1 MNICRTVEEMRD
13 VVDAWRA
20 QGLKIGL
27 VPTMGYLHDGH
38 ISLVKIARQNAD
50 KVVLSLFVNPTQFG
64 PTEDLDKYPRDFE
77 RDRQACEENGVD
89 AMFVPTPAVMY
100 SPDFSTWVREESL
113 SQVMCGVT
121 RPIHFRGVCTV
132 CLKLFNIA
140 RADVAVFGRKDA
152 QQALIIQ
159 RMVRDL
165 NVPIQI
171 ITAPLV
177 REKDGLAM
185 SSRNR
190 YLSEEEHARA
200 LSLSRGIFAAK
211 QAYDAGERNAA
222 TLIKLVEDSVNASN
236 GKIDY
241 VVLMSQE
248 SLRPLETVD
257 RPALLAAAVY
267 FGTTRL
273 IDNVFLGTIFP

>member
-1 MNICRTVEEMRD
+1 MEVFRTVEEMRK
-13 VVDAWRA
+13 ASAKWHAEGARIA
-20 QGLKIGL
+20 L
-27 VPTMGYLHDGH
+27 VPTMGYLHAGH
-38 ISLVKIARQNAD
+38 ISLVEIAHKHAE
-50 KVVLSLFVNPTQFG
+50 KVVVSIFVNPTQFG

-77 RDRQACEENGVD
+77 RDSKACEKAGVD
-89 AMFVPTPAVMY
+89 AIFAPTPDVMY
-100 SPDFSTWVREESL
+100 SPDFSTWVVEETL
-113 SQVMCGVT
+113 SKPMCGVT

-132 CLKLFNIA
+132 CLKLFNIVRCETA
-140 RADVAVFGRKDA
+140 IFGRKDA

-165 NVPIQI
+165 NVPIDI

-177 REKDGLAM
+177 READNLAM

-190 YLSEEEHARA
+190 YLSPEEHQRA
-200 LSLSRGIFAAK
+200 LSLSRGILAAEAAWK
-211 QAYDAGERNAA
+211 AGEKSGEALIGIVRKSVEAA
-222 TLIKLVEDSVNASN
+222 Q

-241 VVLMSQE
+241 IVLNSQDT
-248 SLRPLETVD
+248 LQPLERAD

-273 IDNVFLGTIFP
+273 IDNVFLG